1 MDSIYTSFYVL
12 GYSTSPPSEKRPP
25 KRSAQNPVNSEGQM
39 LSNSIHLTNGGPKP
53 RKKGQKD
60 ISQNPVDLGDFDLLS
75 ERTWK
80 LLTIANQELP
90 DEILK
95 DIENSVDEFKETL

>member
-1 MDSIYTSFYVL
+1 
-12 GYSTSPPSEKRPP
+12 
-25 KRSAQNPVNSEGQM
+25 M

-53 RKKGQKD
+53 RKKGQEDK
-60 ISQNPVDLGDFDLLS
+60 SQNPINLGDFDLLS
-75 ERTWK
+75 ERTLN

>member
-1 MDSIYTSFYVL
+1 
-12 GYSTSPPSEKRPP
+12 
-25 KRSAQNPVNSEGQM
+25 
-39 LSNSIHLTNGGPKP
+39 
-53 RKKGQKD
+53 
-60 ISQNPVDLGDFDLLS
+60 LGDFDLLS

-95 DIENSVDEFKETL
+95 DIENSKQHSNLPL